1 MLHMSQ
7 NYYIFRIVEA
17 LLQSENHVR
26 GLAKKL
32 KTNQTTIAR
41 KIQELHKE
49 NIVDYKQEG
58 RNKVYFLKKSLEA
71 FQMVLIVENYKL
83 MEILEIYP
91 YLRLI
96 IQKIKQDKKI
106 KLAVLFGSH
115 AKKLATKESDIDIFI
130 ETRNLEVKG
139 RIEELNSRISVKIG
153 RFDEKNLLIKE
164 IMRNHIIIKGVEY
177 YYEKVGFF
185 KKT

>member
-1 MLHMSQ
+1 MSQ
-7 NYYIFRIVEA
+7 NYYTFKIIEA
-17 LLQSENHVR
+17 LLQRENHVR
-26 GLAKKL
+26 GLAKEL

-41 KIQELHKE
+41 KIKELYEE
-49 NIVDYKQEG
+49 NEVDYKQEG

-71 FQMVLIVENYKL
+71 FQMVLVVENYKL
-83 MEILEIYP
+83 IEILKMYP
-91 YLRLI
+91 YLRVI

-130 ETRNLEVKG
+130 ETRNREVKE
-139 RIEELNSRISVKIG
+139 RIKNLNSRISVKIG
-153 RFDEKNLLIKE
+153 RFDKKNPLIKE
-164 IMRNHIIIKGVEY
+164 IMRNHVIIKGVEY

-185 KKT
+185 EKT